1 MVFLQWSIDSGSSY
15 WIPGPLSVEI
25 GFRILIVFEI
35 LVSLS
40 CIPDSKAQ
48 EPDSHKKKFLRF
60 PEFGFPYR
68 GLNLSSGFLGVTFF
82 LGPPTR
88 FSGSGIRFYLKVWI
102 QNRARFGIESRVRD
116 WAKIYARMTGGI
128 EEPRTLLCHK
138 LVWKFPYHLPKL
150 WSDRFTLVNG
160 KEPCCRSLV
169 VMAKEWY
176 E

>member
-1 MVFLQWSIDSGSSY
+1 MLWYFCSDQL
-15 WIPGPLSVEI
+15 IPDPVT
-25 GFRILIVFEI
+25 GFWILIVFEI

-82 LGPPTR
+82 LGPPTL

-116 WAKIYARMTGGI
+116 
-128 EEPRTLLCHK
+128 
-138 LVWKFPYHLPKL
+138 
-150 WSDRFTLVNG
+150 
-160 KEPCCRSLV
+160 
-169 VMAKEWY
+169 
-176 E
+176 